1 VSTDDKGQDPETQLI
16 KLRAFAELKGYQV
29 IGEFIDKASGA
40 DPNRPR
46 LGKMIEKSRGI
57 DAIMVTKLDR
67 IMRSSRNLLNLLE
80 DLDKKG
86 VALICVD
93 QPIETNTAMGRLLLQ
108 VLSAIAEFERE
119 LTRDR
124 VKDGLARARQQGKVL
139 GRRTKRI
146 GPVSRAQYYRL
157 KKEGVV
163 DLNTLSVK
171 PPRPRKK

>member
-57 DAIMVTKLDR
+57 DAIMG
-67 IMRSSRNLLNLLE
+67 SSRNLLNLLE